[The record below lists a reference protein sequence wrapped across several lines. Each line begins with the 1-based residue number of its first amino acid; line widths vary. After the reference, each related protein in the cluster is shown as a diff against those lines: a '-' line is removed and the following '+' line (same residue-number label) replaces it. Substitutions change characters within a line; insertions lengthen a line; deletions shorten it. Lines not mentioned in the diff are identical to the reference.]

1 MAAHFP
7 DEDVEQKM

>member
-7 DEDVEQKM
+7 DEDVEQKI